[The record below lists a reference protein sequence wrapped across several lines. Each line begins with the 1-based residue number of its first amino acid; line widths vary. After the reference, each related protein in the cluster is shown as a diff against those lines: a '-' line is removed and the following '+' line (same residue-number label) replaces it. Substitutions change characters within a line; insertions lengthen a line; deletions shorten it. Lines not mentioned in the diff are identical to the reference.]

1 MPISNFPNAPLGPA
15 TNIKTGQAKWV
26 TNGALGLLEQEL
38 VLANLTYRDSAF
50 DFSGSVGQAINIKR
64 PTRSMGS
71 FDVTPFQK
79 NDYLRSGGNISDP
92 LRVTRPD
99 AVDRAGFVPDHIE
112 ETYIQVKLDTNR
124 GSEHYI
130 SDEQLDFDIDTFAA
144 EVLQPQTRG
153 LAEYFEYR
161 IAADMM
167 AFWGPN
173 ATPANERVV
182 SVKATVDLAATTDA
196 EFHANAM
203 SIRNA
208 IIDARKTFNAMS
220 VPTNGRYLLCTPEV
234 EAILLKDPNFQR
246 VDYTGTDQAFRSA
259 IIGTLYGL
267 TIVTSNE
274 LANHTTDGLAMFL
287 MHPTAFILCTQAPAI
302 PRGAV
307 FGSGASANGVALR
320 WMMDYDPAKMQ
331 DRSFLNT
338 YLGTNTVAEDPRY
351 VADMKARL
359 PKLAHGVTIPA
370 AFDIMRV
377 VRIDLTPS
385 P

>member
-1 MPISNFPNAPLGPA
+1 MPDYTNPTAPLGPT
-15 TNIKTGQAKWV
+15 TNIKTAEAKWYA
-26 TNGALGLLEQEL
+26 NGALGLLEQDL
-38 VLANLTYRDSAF
+38 VLANLTYRDSSI
-50 DFSGSVGQAINIKR
+50 DFKGSIGQAVNIKR

-71 FDVTPFQK
+71 FDITPSPGA
-79 NDYLRSGGNISDP
+79 NALLSGDTNRKTRADA
-92 LRVTRPD
+92 VTRT
-99 AVDRAGFVPDHIE
+99 GFVPDHIE

-153 LAEYFEYR
+153 MAEYFDWR
-161 IAADMM
+161 IAKDMM
-167 AFWGPN
+167 TFWGPN

-182 SVKATVDLAATTDA
+182 SVKANLVDPTDLTFEQQMHGDALAVRT
-196 EFHANAM
+196 
-203 SIRNA
+203 A
-208 IIDARKTFNAMS
+208 IIDARKAANAMAM
-220 VPTNGRYLLCTPEV
+220 PANGRYLLCTPEV
-234 EAILLKDPNFQR
+234 EAILLKDPDFQR
-246 VDYTGTDQAFRSA
+246 VDYTGTSA
-259 IIGTLYGL
+259 AMREAVVGTLYGL

-287 MHPTAFILCTQAPAI
+287 MHPTAFILVTHAPAI
-302 PRGAV
+302 PKGAA
-307 FGSGASANGVALR
+307 FGSGASSNGVALR
-320 WMMDYDPAKMQ
+320 WMMDYDPAKLQ

-359 PKLAHGVTIPA
+359 PKTAKGATIPT

-377 VRIDLTPS
+377 VRIDLVPS